1 MKKISLLLLLTSIGL
16 SSCTQTKKQMNE
28 QINSEINEK
37 DNSAIGRSN
46 FKEENLELIEKKAV
60 LTYPDFTAYMTYT
73 SATSL
78 HWKTVQKNG
87 QIAEGDEVISYKKI
101 SNGIFFLNWIEKDGF
116 TVSQIVDVQKGKVSA
131 FLSFED
137 DKSEQGK
144 RSSVFTEATFR
155 FDE

>member
-1 MKKISLLLLLTSIGL
+1 MKKISLLLLLASIGL
-16 SSCTQTKKQMNE
+16 SSCTQTKKQVNE

-144 RSSVFTEATFR
+144 RSSIFTEATFR